1 MTVWKGNRYKAGL
14 DYGSHF
20 VVSDVVNGMLSDE
33 KRAFTQNCIPLYQ
46 KYYPEIL
53 EEIKGVAKG
62 ISTDWE
68 NVAAF
73 LFCMYCFDVQN
84 RCSSFAF
91 CNNDKIILG
100 KNSDFLTFVEN
111 VWDSVYYDI
120 EGSYRFIG
128 NTTAWTEIEDG
139 MNECGLA
146 VALTFVYPTKI
157 GYGLNGGMIL
167 RYILEKCQNTQQAIQ
182 AIQKLP
188 IASAQTITIADK
200 TGKIVVVECN
210 CEKVTVIKP
219 SDNKNAVF
227 ATNHFVSREMCVYQ
241 YKGQDDCYSHKRLQ
255 TLQKAFEYQK
265 EYTVSFAMDL
275 LSGKKGFLCQ
285 YDRKEDIDTIWS
297 VIYDLTENKVYMTK
311 GNPSQKDFTVIP
323 IALDSGQFINIINGK

>member
-1 MTVWKGNRYKAGL
+1 MSVWKGNHYTAGL
-14 DYGSHF
+14 EYGNHF
-20 VVSDVVNGMLSDE
+20 VFNAIENMVLSDE
-33 KRAFTQNCIPLYQ
+33 KREFTKNCIPLYQ

-62 ISTDWE
+62 IDTEWE

-91 CNNDKIILG
+91 CNKEKIILG

-111 VWDSVYYDI
+111 LWDSVYYDI
-120 EGSYRFIG
+120 EGAYRFVG

-139 MNECGLA
+139 MNEYGLA

-157 GYGLNGGMIL
+157 AYGLNGGMIV
-167 RYILEKCQNTQQAIQ
+167 RYILEKCQNTKQAIQ

-188 IASAQTITIADK
+188 IASAQTITLADK
-200 TGKIVVVECN
+200 SGNIALVECN
-210 CEKVTVIKP
+210 CEKVTVIEAQ
-219 SDNKNAVF
+219 KNAVF
-227 ATNHFVSREMCVYQ
+227 ATNHFVSKEMYVYQ
-241 YKGQDDCYSHKRLQ
+241 YKGEDDCYSHKRWQ
-255 TLQKAFEYQK
+255 TLQKAFECQK
-265 EYTVSFAMDL
+265 EYTVPFAMDL

-285 YDRKEDIDTIWS
+285 YDRTKGMDTIWS
-297 VIYDLTENKVYMTK
+297 VIYDLTENKMYMTK
-311 GNPSQKDFTVIP
+311 GNPSQKSFEECNR
-323 IALDSGQFINIINGK
+323 L